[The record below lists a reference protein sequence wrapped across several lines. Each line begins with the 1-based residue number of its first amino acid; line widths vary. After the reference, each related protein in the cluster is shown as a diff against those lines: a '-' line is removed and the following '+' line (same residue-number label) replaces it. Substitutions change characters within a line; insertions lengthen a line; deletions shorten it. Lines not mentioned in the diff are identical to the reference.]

1 VTLARLDYS
10 TLTAAIDELELG
22 VGASEFHGGICGI
35 LCTAGPGAL
44 RAWMAAASFEEPAPA
59 DAIAENAIATLR
71 DAETMSWQ
79 TLSAVDFVFEPLLPA
94 AELALSQR
102 VAALAA
108 WCSGFLSGLGLGGE
122 ELTQSTMRGDTTS
135 GADYGTMPDTLAEVL
150 ADFSQ
155 ISRAGLGADD
165 IEDAARADFDLAE
178 LVEYVRIGVQLVFE
192 ELAPWRVTPDAS
204 STTGTGF
211 Q

>member
-1 VTLARLDYS
+1 MTLARLDYS
-10 TLTAAIDELELG
+10 TLTAAIDELGLG

-35 LCTAGPGAL
+35 LCAAGPGAL
-44 RAWMAAASFEEPAPA
+44 RAWMAAVSFEEPVPA
-59 DAIAENAIATLR
+59 DAIAERAIETLR
-71 DAETMSWQ
+71 DAEMMSWQ
-79 TLSAVDFVFEPLLPA
+79 TLSAVDFAFEPLLPA
-94 AELALSQR
+94 AELALPER

-108 WCSGFLSGLGLGGE
+108 WCGGFLSGLGLGSE
-122 ELTQSTMRGDTTS
+122 ELTQSTMRGDTS
-135 GADYGTMPDTLAEVL
+135 GGYEYGTMPDTLAEVL

-155 ISRAGLGADD
+155 ISRAGLGAPDL
-165 IEDAARADFDLAE
+165 EDAAQADFDLAE

-192 ELAPWRVTPDAS
+192 QLEPRRATPDTS